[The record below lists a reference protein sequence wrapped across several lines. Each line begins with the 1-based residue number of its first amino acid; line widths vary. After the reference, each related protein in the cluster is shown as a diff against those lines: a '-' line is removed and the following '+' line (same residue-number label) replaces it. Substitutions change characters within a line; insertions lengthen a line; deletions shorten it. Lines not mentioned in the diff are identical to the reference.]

1 MNNREGSI
9 MKSKL
14 LLSLCLALPSALFA
28 QGPASAPKPA
38 IAFDSQAVTVQGCT
52 PKGRVVWFSMARE
65 VAEDDV
71 ATIVRR
77 QEVAIDEDGDGAVS
91 LKLQGEVPLRSIWVA
106 VDLTSGEFA
115 TASPQGYPLRQVAFR
130 GRGLGRDNA
139 RSDQV
144 EDARGYAEVMVVR
157 PGEGAWGLTVGDGS
171 EADEDGQADGR
182 VAAALDRM
190 RPVAAEG
197 ANPPQRFDPKDVVIL
212 IDPNRMELTV
222 VKAGAPQAGNN

>member
-1 MNNREGSI
+1 

-14 LLSLCLALPSALFA
+14 LLSLSLALPSALLA
-28 QGPASAPKPA
+28 QGPASAPKPT
-38 IAFDSQAVTVQGCT
+38 IVYESQAVTVQGIT
-52 PKGRVVWFSMARE
+52 PGGRVVWFSLARE

-71 ATIVRR
+71 ATVVRR
-77 QEVAIDEDGDGAVS
+77 QEVAADEDGDGAVS
-91 LKLQGEVPLRSIWVA
+91 LTLDREVPLRSIWVA
-106 VDLTSGEFA
+106 VDLASGEYA
-115 TASPQGYPLRQVAFR
+115 AASPEGYPLREVAFR

-139 RSDQV
+139 RADRV
-144 EDARGYAEVMVVR
+144 EDVRSYAEVMVVR

-182 VAAALDRM
+182 IAAALDRL

-212 IDPNRMELTV
+212 IDPNQMELTV
-222 VKAGAPQAGNN
+222 VKAGAPRAGNN